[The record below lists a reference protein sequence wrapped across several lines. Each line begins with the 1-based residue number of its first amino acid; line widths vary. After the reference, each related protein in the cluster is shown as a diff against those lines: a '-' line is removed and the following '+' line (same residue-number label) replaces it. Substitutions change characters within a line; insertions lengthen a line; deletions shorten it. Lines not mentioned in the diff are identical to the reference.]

1 MSSSTICLGAIL
13 IIAMIVIAYF
23 AGCRRKRHHR
33 HHRRTL
39 GPAERHQRDA
49 FSYTTPATPRVQ
61 DAVADLFAALKHM
74 VALGRSFEEASAPA
88 ALHPTA
94 EVANARRSAAVLV
107 RALDRAEKGLSGT
120 PPTYA
125 NYLAFYRGLASDDAS
140 LLAAADAYTEAGRRA
155 LHSMAPDA
163 HDSDVASLGNT
174 LISMG
179 GQLRLVVRAVHRLG
193 AALDVE

>member
-1 MSSSTICLGAIL
+1 MSSSTIYLGAIL
-13 IIAMIVIAYF
+13 IIAMIVIAHF

-33 HHRRTL
+33 RTL
-39 GPAERHQRDA
+39 DPAERRQRDA

-74 VALGRSFEEASAPA
+74 VALGRSFEEASAK
-88 ALHPTA
+88 LHPTA
-94 EVANARRSAAVLV
+94 EGANARRSAAVLV

-125 NYLAFYRGLASDDAS
+125 NYLAVYRGLASDDAS
-140 LLAAADAYTEAGRRA
+140 LLAAADAYTEAGRGA
-155 LHSMAPDA
+155 LHSMAPNA

-174 LISMG
+174 LIGMG
-179 GQLRLVVRAVHRLG
+179 GQLRLVVRAVHQLG

>member
-1 MSSSTICLGAIL
+1 MSSSTIYLGAIL
-13 IIAMIVIAYF
+13 IIAMIVIAHF
-23 AGCRRKRHHR
+23 AGCRRKR

-39 GPAERHQRDA
+39 GPAERRQRDA

-74 VALGRSFEEASAPA
+74 VALGRSFEEASAK
-88 ALHPTA
+88 LHPTA
-94 EVANARRSAAVLV
+94 EVADEARRSAAVLV

-125 NYLAFYRGLASDDAS
+125 NYLAVYRGLASDDAS
-140 LLAAADAYTEAGRRA
+140 LLAAADAYTKAGRRA
-155 LHSMAPDA
+155 LHSMAPNA
-163 HDSDVASLGNT
+163 HDSDVAALGNT
-174 LISMG
+174 LIGMG

>member
-13 IIAMIVIAYF
+13 IIAMIVIAHF

-33 HHRRTL
+33 RAESRRDT
-39 GPAERHQRDA
+39 

-74 VALGRSFEEASAPA
+74 VALGRSFEEASTPA
-88 ALHPTA
+88 NVRGGASAAAA
-94 EVANARRSAAVLV
+94 EVANAHRAGAAALV

-125 NYLAFYRGLASDDAS
+125 NYLAVYRGMASGDAS
-140 LLAAADAYTEAGRRA
+140 LLAAADAYTEAGHRVQD
-155 LHSMAPDA
+155 SMAPNA

-174 LISMG
+174 LIGMG
-179 GQLRLVVRAVHRLG
+179 CQLRLVVRAVHRLG